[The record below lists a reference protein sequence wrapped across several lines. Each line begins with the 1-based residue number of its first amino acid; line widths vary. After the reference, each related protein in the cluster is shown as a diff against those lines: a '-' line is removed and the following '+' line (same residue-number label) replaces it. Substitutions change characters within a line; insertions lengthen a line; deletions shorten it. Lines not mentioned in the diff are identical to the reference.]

1 MRRDLATKSI
11 ESDYQR
17 RQTMDQSRPTVIEV
31 IIKASVTHTI
41 TYFVMGLLAFTIFDY
56 GHLYAETSLNLLM
69 RQTSEPLVM
78 AGPLFQPIRGI
89 LFGIVFFLLRDILFG
104 RKNGW
109 LVLWIVLVV
118 VGIISPFGPTPGSI
132 EGMIYTIVPLGIQLV
147 GLPEVI
153 LQALILSVVLVYWVN
168 HPEKKW
174 LNWVMG
180 IAFVLVMLLPT
191 LGLLVGPT
199 N

>member
-1 MRRDLATKSI
+1 
-11 ESDYQR
+11 
-17 RQTMDQSRPTVIEV
+17 MDQSRPTVIEV
-31 IIKASVTHTI
+31 IIKTIVTHTI
-41 TYFVMGLLAFTIFDY
+41 TNFIMGLLASLIFDY
-56 GHLYAETSLNLLM
+56 GRLYAETNLNLLM
-69 RQTSEPLVM
+69 RQTSELLVM
-78 AGPLFQPIRGI
+78 AGPMFQPIRGI

-109 LVLWIVLVV
+109 LVMWIVLVV

-132 EGMIYTIVPLGIQLV
+132 EGMIYTIVPIGIQLK
-147 GLPEVI
+147 GLPEVL
-153 LQALILSVVLVYWVN
+153 LQAFILSVVLFYWVN

-180 IAFVLVMLLPT
+180 IAFFLVMLLPT
-191 LGLLVGPT
+191 LGLLMGRP